1 MPEQPQPRSVHS
13 RQAIIEA
20 TAGLIGR
27 QGVGGTSVSDII
39 RTSGTSAG
47 AIYHHFGSK
56 QEIIVETA
64 RQALHWPMTAIA
76 ECFDNPASPA
86 DLFGYAV
93 EALRL
98 GPELGELLVQLGAG
112 GLTDDELGRALRA
125 EFSQLRDGL
134 DLTLDSWARNQGVP
148 QRRVRGL
155 AQMLVGLIL
164 GFTAQRALV
173 DDFDEGAYEAQGRAM
188 LTAAVA
194 D

>member
-98 GPELGELLVQLGAG
+98 GPELGELLVQLGAVG
-112 GLTDDELGRALRA
+112 PTDDRLTRSLRA
-125 EFSQLRDGL
+125 GYSL

-164 GFTAQRALV
+164 GFAAQRALV

>member
-1 MPEQPQPRSVHS
+1 MPEQPRSIRS

-20 TAGLIGR
+20 TADLIGR
-27 QGVGGTSVSDII
+27 QGVSGTSVSDII
-39 RTSGTSAG
+39 KASGTSTG

-76 ECFDNPASPA
+76 EYFDNPASPA

-93 EALRL
+93 EALRF

-112 GLTDDELGRALRA
+112 GLSDDELGRALRA

-134 DLTLDSWARNQGVP
+134 DLTLGSWARNQNLP
-148 QRRVRGL
+148 QERVRGL

-164 GFTAQRALV
+164 GFATQRALV
-173 DDFDEGAYEAQGRAM
+173 DDFDEAAYEAQGRAM
-188 LTAAVA
+188 LMAAVA
-194 D
+194 G